1 MSDQVQQ
8 QLLQPTITQLQAQ
21 NLSKSSRFNWLPL
34 LIALIVVAA
43 WYFLTLGNAAAF
55 AIATPQDVAK
65 EFVADMFNGYLIMH
79 TATTLLE
86 IVLGF
91 AVGVSVAFVLG
102 YGIVHSRLLERA
114 IGPYAVG
121 FQAVPIIAIAPVLI
135 IVVGP
140 GIPSNAIICSLIV
153 FFPMLISTI
162 VGLRNIDHDLRDLM
176 RALRATRWQ
185 TFTRLEL
192 PGALPI
198 LFGGLK
204 ISATLAVIGAV
215 VGESVSSQAGLGWLI
230 YSSRYSFNAARTE
243 TGIFALTALGLILY
257 EVVLRLERRMLR
269 WRRAGH

>member
-1 MSDQVQQ
+1 M
-8 QLLQPTITQLQAQ
+8 TTG
-21 NLSKSSRFNWLPL
+21 R
-34 LIALIVVAA
+34 
-43 WYFLTLGNAAAF
+43 TLF
-55 AIATPQDVAK
+55 
-65 EFVADMFNGYLIMH
+65 
-79 TATTLLE
+79 E
-86 IVLGF
+86 IVRVF
-91 AVGVSVAFVLG
+91 ALGVSVAFVLG

-114 IGPYAVG
+114 TGPYAVG

-192 PGALPI
+192 PGALPVV
-198 LFGGLK
+198 FGGLK

-215 VGESVSSQAGLGWLI
+215 VGELTSSEAGVGYMI
-230 YSSRYSFNAARTE
+230 YSARYFFNAARVE
-243 TGIFALTALGLILY
+243 VGVLALTALALILY
-257 EVVLRLERRMLR
+257 EVVARIERRMLR
-269 WRRAGH
+269 WQRAGH